1 MHGGRGDKK
10 VDPPSTIFTKLVNRN
25 AIKPEKGVPSPNNFH
40 NPFIGTLPQ
49 KFGKNLIM
57 DPLDLLVT

>member
-1 MHGGRGDKK
+1 MRGR
-10 VDPPSTIFTKLVNRN
+10 VNIIPPQVNFKTLVNRN